1 MKVIDLFFPQSTRC
15 VFCGSEDCKYNIC
28 DECFASLPFI
38 KSPTCIRCGG
48 RVLPEEIICQDCAQ
62 VKHLVDVNYSI
73 LDYDDFVK
81 SKIISFKQ
89 NKKRKIGVAFAHIVK
104 EYYDALHL
112 DIDVIVPVPIHTNRL
127 KERGFNQ
134 SEILASKLGEKVNT
148 HILER
153 IKDTPHQTGLS
164 RKNRRENL
172 DRSFSVVDKSKVKG
186 KNILLVDDIY
196 TTGSTLDE
204 CASTLYKCGAKS
216 VQSLCLARGLVYPKR
231 LLNNN

>member
-15 VFCGSEDCKYNIC
+15 VFCGREDHKYNLC
-28 DECFASLPFI
+28 DECLTSLPFI
-38 KSPTCIRCGG
+38 NTRTCIKCGG
-48 RVLPEEIICQDCAQ
+48 RVLPDEVACKDCSI
-62 VKHLVDVNYSI
+62 VKHIVDVNYSI
-73 LDYDDFVK
+73 LDYDEYVK
-81 SKIISFKQ
+81 SKIVNFKQ
-89 NKKRKIGVAFAHIVK
+89 NKQRKIGVAFAYIMK
-104 EYYDALHL
+104 EFFDNLHL
-112 DIDVIVPVPIHTNRL
+112 DIDVIIPVPIHTNRL

-134 SEILASKLGEKVNT
+134 SEILASKLGDKVDN

-172 DRSFSVVDKSKVKG
+172 NRSFSVVDKSKVKG

-204 CASTLYKCGAKS
+204 CARTLYKCGAKS
-216 VQSLCLARGLVYPKR
+216 VQSLCLARGLVYPRYLFK
-231 LLNNN
+231 NN